1 MKNRILRR
9 FTLVKVPILS
19 TFLTLFSFAGFAQTI
34 PTASMY
40 RGQQVPGI
48 VPTVFQLQ
56 VTPGLAAAER
66 IAISADNKE
75 IYYGELNTWPA
86 TDQRIKYY
94 KYSGTAWQ
102 GPFVAFEGYIGPC
115 LSANDS
121 IMYMQKNL
129 NNNTQVCTYYSR
141 RNGTGWTAPQRL
153 LSTGRSNHYLQET
166 GQKNYFTASAPSS
179 NGLPTDLCK
188 LFIRNGDTTL
198 QNLGLPI
205 NTSAT
210 ENDFFISRDESYII
224 LCRFVAG
231 SASDLYISYKT
242 ENGRW
247 TNPKTLGTQVNT
259 PNPNWEAC
267 PFVTKDNKYL
277 FFMRGG
283 NDLSSYFIY
292 WVAIDNLV
300 DSLKQT
306 NFAPYVRYALQNQ
319 TFKTGRSNTFAIPD
333 SSFIDDDGN
342 PTLTLT
348 ASLGNGNP
356 LPDWLSFDP
365 VSGSFTGTPTEP
377 GSFIIK
383 VTATDADALTARSS
397 FTLQVI
403 DASGIDEQ
411 ALQQLVRVFPNPA
424 KDKFAIDFG
433 SGLYDKAVVQV
444 INLAGKEIF
453 SGMIVPKSVAEINLQ
468 GNPSGIYFV
477 SLVIDGVKVNRKIF
491 LE

>member
-66 IAISADNKE
+66 ITISADNKE
-75 IYYGELNTWPA
+75 IYYGELDTWPA
-86 TDQRIKYY
+86 TVQRIKYY

-179 NGLPTDLCK
+179 TGLPTDLCK

-283 NDLSSYFIY
+283 DALSSYFIY
-292 WVAIDNLV
+292 WVAIDNLIE
-300 DSLKQT
+300 SLKQT

-319 TFKTGRSNTFAIPD
+319 TFKTGRSNTFSIPD

-365 VSGSFTGTPTEP
+365 VSASFTGTPSEP
-377 GSFIIK
+377 GSIVVK
-383 VTATDADALTARSS
+383 VTATDPATLTARSS
-397 FTLQVI
+397 FTLQVM
-403 DASGIDEQ
+403 DASGVDNHAFEPDIR
-411 ALQQLVRVFPNPA
+411 LYPNPV
-424 KDKFAIDFG
+424 KDQLHLSFG
-433 SGLYDKAVVQV
+433 SNPYRTASIRISNTSGQILVISSVSTVSNTTIDLNGKAQ
-444 INLAGKEIF
+444 
-453 SGMIVPKSVAEINLQ
+453 
-468 GNPSGIYFV
+468 GIYF
-477 SLVIDGVKVNRKIF
+477 LQLNIDGEIINRKF
-491 LE
+491 YLE